1 VRSAAWTRH
10 ATAGICLLGGL
21 LWAVPARAELV
32 RFASGQV
39 LSVRTYRVEG
49 DVAVMTLRTGGEMR
63 TSLSVIA
70 EVLADEVPHPDP
82 VSLVETVAAPA
93 TTTPSRVGGD
103 ALLALV
109 DRLAG
114 QFRVDP
120 KLAHAVIRAES
131 NYQTTAVSPKGAMGL
146 MQLMPSVAR
155 ERGVTDPYDPEQN
168 LSAGLKVLR
177 ELLDRYPERTALAA
191 YNAGEGSVTRYGGI
205 PPFRETQDYVR
216 RVMALRER
224 P

>member
-1 VRSAAWTRH
+1 VQSAAWKRH
-10 ATAGICLLGGL
+10 AIVVTCVLGSL

-32 RFASGQV
+32 RFTSGQV

-49 DVAVMTLRTGGEMR
+49 DVAVMALRTGGEMR
-63 TSLSVIA
+63 TSLSVVA
-70 EVLADEVPHPDP
+70 EVLPDEVPHPDP
-82 VSLVETVAAPA
+82 ISLVETVPA
-93 TTTPSRVGGD
+93 TTPASQPRGD
-103 ALLALV
+103 GLYALV
-109 DRLAG
+109 DRLAE
-114 QFRVDP
+114 QFKVDP
-120 KLAHAVIRAES
+120 KLAHAVVRVES

-205 PPFRETQDYVR
+205 PPFRETQDYVL